1 VLDHCAINPRADQ
14 IERGKRLGVT
24 WTCGP
29 KYIIRAPI
37 DSEGYD
43 AEAISEWVVP
53 MRSLIDAGLKP
64 GFHTD
69 GDQGG
74 PMVFKYMQTAIT
86 RKDLQGRTW
95 NAAEAIDRKEVLRAA
110 TRWNALN
117 ILRGDELGSIEVG
130 KWADVI
136 VVDRDYLS
144 IPVDE
149 IPDIRVLMTII
160 GGEIVFDSSEY
171 RPAATRTL

>member
-1 VLDHCAINPRADQ
+1 
-14 IERGKRLGVT
+14 
-24 WTCGP
+24 
-29 KYIIRAPI
+29 
-37 DSEGYD
+37 
-43 AEAISEWVVP
+43 
-53 MRSLIDAGLKP
+53 
-64 GFHTD
+64 
-69 GDQGG
+69 
-74 PMVFKYMQTAIT
+74 MVFKYMQTAIT

-160 GGEIVFDSSEY
+160 GGEIVFDSND
-171 RPAATRTL
+171 